1 MLYSRST
8 LPRPNMCIP
17 VPPMKIP
24 YCLDSVSIANG
35 DINPSIS
42 RPISCELPMINSSA
56 HLTNAL

>member
-1 MLYSRST
+1 
-8 LPRPNMCIP
+8 MCIP